1 MLIKPVI
8 ENLNLLK
15 RSKRAKRWMAA
26 IICLL
31 LVYFLTPIL
40 LNQLARWLI
49 REDQLVKSDVI
60 VALAGDHR
68 SHREKRAAEL
78 YHQGWANKVVV
89 SGVAHPLGFHTGE
102 AAKKYVMSLGVP
114 ETDILMITE
123 TLNTRAE
130 AVALEKLMR
139 DEGGRSAI
147 IVTSA
152 FHSRRAVYTVEKAA
166 RDLTCHSS
174 PVAAVAPEWEP
185 HDWWSRREDVFITTR
200 EFVSWVNTLVNGWQ

>member
-1 MLIKPVI
+1 MI
-8 ENLNLLK
+8 ESLNYLK
-15 RSKRAKRWMAA
+15 RSKRAKRWLAA

-31 LVYFLTPIL
+31 LFYFLTPVL
-40 LNQLARWLI
+40 LNLSARWLI
-49 REDQLVKSDVI
+49 REDQLVKSDVV

-68 SHREKRAAEL
+68 SHREKKAAEL

-89 SGVAHPLGFHTGE
+89 SGVTHPLGFHTGE

-114 ETDILMITE
+114 ESDILMITE

-130 AVALEKLMR
+130 AAALERLMR
-139 DEGGRSAI
+139 DKEWRSAI

-152 FHSRRAVYTVEKAA
+152 FHSRRAAYTVEKAA
-166 RDLTCHSS
+166 RDMTFYSS

-185 HDWWSRREDVFITTR
+185 RDWWSRREDVFITTR
-200 EFVSWVNTLVNGWQ
+200 EFVSWANTLVNGWQ

>member
-1 MLIKPVI
+1 MIEPVT
-8 ENLNLLK
+8 ESLNFLK
-15 RSKRAKRWMAA
+15 RSKRAKRWLAA

-31 LVYFLTPIL
+31 LAYFLTPVL

-78 YHQGWANKVVV
+78 YHQEWANKVVV
-89 SGVAHPLGFHTGE
+89 SGLKHPLGFHTGE

-130 AVALEKLMR
+130 AAALERLMR
-139 DEGGRSAI
+139 DKGWRSAT

-152 FHSRRAVYTVEKAA
+152 FHSRRAAYTVEKAA
-166 RDLTCHSS
+166 PDLTFYSS
-174 PVAAVAPEWEP
+174 PVAAVAPEWGP
-185 HDWWSRREDVFITTR
+185 RDWWSRREDVFITTR
-200 EFVSWVNTLVNGWQ
+200 EFVSWANTLVNGWQ

>member
-1 MLIKPVI
+1 LIKLVI
-8 ENLNLLK
+8 ENLNFLK
-15 RSKRAKRWMAA
+15 RSKRAKRWLAA
-26 IICLL
+26 FICLL

-68 SHREKRAAEL
+68 SHREKRVAEL
-78 YHQGWANKVVV
+78 YQQGWANKVVV
-89 SGVAHPLGFHTGE
+89 SGLKHPLGFHTGE

-114 ETDILMITE
+114 ETDVLMITE

-130 AVALEKLMR
+130 AAALAKLMR
-139 DEGGRSAI
+139 DREWRSAI

-152 FHSRRAVYTVEKAA
+152 FHSRRAAYTVEKAA
-166 RDLTCHSS
+166 WDLTFYSS

-185 HDWWSRREDVFITTR
+185 RAWWSRREDVFITTR
-200 EFVSWVNTLVNGWQ
+200 EFVSWANTLVNGWQ

>member
-1 MLIKPVI
+1 LNEPVI
-8 ENLNLLK
+8 ERLKFLK
-15 RSKRAKRWMAA
+15 RSKRAKRWLIA
-26 IICLL
+26 IICLV
-31 LVYFLTPIL
+31 LVYFLTPVL

-68 SHREKRAAEL
+68 NHREKRAAEL

-89 SGVAHPLGFHTGE
+89 SGLKHPLGFHTGE
-102 AAKKYVMSLGVP
+102 IAKKYVMSLGVS
-114 ETDILMITE
+114 EMDISMITE

-139 DEGGRSAI
+139 DKGWRSAI

-152 FHSRRAVYTVEKAA
+152 FHSRRAAYTVEKAA
-166 RDLTCHSS
+166 RDLTFHSS

-185 HDWWSRREDVFITTR
+185 RDWWSRREDAFITTR
-200 EFVSWVNTLVNGWQ
+200 EFVSWANTLVNGWQ

>member
-1 MLIKPVI
+1 MI
-8 ENLNLLK
+8 EKLNFRK
-15 RSKRAKRWMAA
+15 WSKGAKRWLIAV
-26 IICLL
+26 ICLVFL
-31 LVYFLTPIL
+31 YFLTPVL
-40 LNQLARWLI
+40 LNQLALCLI

-89 SGVAHPLGFHTGE
+89 SGLKHPLGFHTGE
-102 AAKKYVMSLGVP
+102 AAKKYVMSLGVT
-114 ETDILMITE
+114 ETDISMITE

-130 AVALEKLMR
+130 GAALEKLMR
-139 DEGGRSAI
+139 DQGWRSAI

-152 FHSRRAVYTVEKAA
+152 FHSRRAAYTVEKAA
-166 RDLTCHSS
+166 PGLTFYSS

-185 HDWWSRREDVFITTR
+185 QDWWSRREDVFITTR
-200 EFVSWVNTLVNGWQ
+200 EFVSWANTLVNGWQ

>member
-1 MLIKPVI
+1 LIKLVI
-8 ENLNLLK
+8 EGLNFIK
-15 RSKRAKRWMAA
+15 WSKRAKRWLAVFL
-26 IICLL
+26 CLL
-31 LVYFLTPIL
+31 LVYFLTPAL
-40 LNQLARWLI
+40 LNQSALWLI
-49 REDQLVKSDVI
+49 REDQPVKSDVI

-89 SGVAHPLGFHTGE
+89 SGLKHPLGFHTGE
-102 AAKKYVMSLGVP
+102 IAKKYVVSLGVP

-130 AVALEKLMR
+130 AAALEKLMR
-139 DEGGRSAI
+139 DKEWRSAI

-152 FHSRRAVYTVEKAA
+152 FHSRRAAYTVEKAA
-166 RDLTCHSS
+166 RELTFYSS

-185 HDWWSRREDVFITTR
+185 RDWWSRREDVFITTR
-200 EFVSWVNTLVNGWQ
+200 EFVSWVNTLANGWQ